1 MRNLTLIIV
10 GFLAI
15 KLLCSFGVATVVGPE
30 GTNGEYYVP
39 FDAKLETERIVT
51 CAQGNPVTEEILL
64 RNPTTMY
71 THKAT
76 LNELK
81 AALKIPVGYNGV
93 TAGSGTYTVTYAAA
107 YTVLPTVNVEIIGG
121 STTNQ
126 SRVTSSTLTGFTV
139 TTNNIV
145 NVVGLLPTY
154 PTVNGL
160 TVNVI
165 VTPN

>member
-1 MRNLTLIIV
+1 MRNLSLSIV

-15 KLLCSFGVATVVGPE
+15 KLLCSFGAATVGPE
-30 GTNGEYYVP
+30 GTNGNYIVSQ
-39 FDAKLETERIVT
+39 DQQTETLRIVT
-51 CAQGNPVTEEILL
+51 CAQGNPATEEVLL

-76 LNELK
+76 LAELK

-93 TAGSGTYTVTYAAA
+93 TAGSGTYTVTYPTA
-107 YTVLPTVNVEIIGG
+107 YTVLPTVNAEIIGG

-160 TVNVI
+160 TVNVT